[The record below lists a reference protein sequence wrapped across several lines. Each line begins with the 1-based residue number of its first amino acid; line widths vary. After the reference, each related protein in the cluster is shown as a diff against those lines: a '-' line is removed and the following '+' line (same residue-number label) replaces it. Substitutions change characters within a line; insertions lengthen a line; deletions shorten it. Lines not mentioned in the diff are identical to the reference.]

1 MIIVSKLRKIGKIMY
16 ILSSHISCCGGFIEV
31 RRIIQS
37 NGFPKSVKSGCKNR
51 AKNMGKNERRLMRS
65 RGRNLGEGLFDKKRF
80 RCIDIPVLMPA
91 KIFIKHAKITKNTVI
106 C

>member
-51 AKNMGKNERRLMRS
+51 AKNMGKS
-65 RGRNLGEGLFDKKRF
+65 EGGLCAPEVLFGGVAF
-80 RCIDIPVLMPA
+80 
-91 KIFIKHAKITKNTVI
+91 
-106 C
+106 